1 MKKIL
6 RIKGIPGYDPGEM
19 NLSLAQWVYRSLR
32 AAIQQ
37 GQFERGERIREEEIA
52 QSLGV
57 SRTPVREA
65 LSLLQAAGLLE
76 MSPSGLVI
84 ATLSR
89 SQVIELYAMRELLEG
104 TAAGF
109 AAQHASAN
117 DIGAL
122 RQLSRMFAAS
132 LGDSA
137 RLALINRELH
147 SAIYV
152 AAHNRYLQR
161 TLQELHDALA
171 LLPSTTFS
179 VPGRSEEAI
188 HEHEQVIDAIEH
200 RDADA
205 AIEAARAHIRGAQQT
220 RLMLMFEFAGATNAR
235 RA

>member
-1 MKKIL
+1 
-6 RIKGIPGYDPGEM
+6 
-19 NLSLAQWVYRSLR
+19 
-32 AAIQQ
+32 
-37 GQFERGERIREEEIA
+37 
-52 QSLGV
+52 
-57 SRTPVREA
+57 REA

-117 DIGAL
+117 DIAAL
-122 RQLSRMFAAS
+122 RQLSPLFARS

-137 RLALINRELH
+137 RVALINRELH
-147 SAIYV
+147 SAIDV

-188 HEHEQVIDAIEH
+188 QEHEKVIDAIEH

-205 AIEAARAHIRGAQQT
+205 AMEAARAHIRGAQQ
-220 RLMLMFEFAGATNAR
+220 
-235 RA
+235 